1 MRRLRAV
8 RLIGAV
14 IRVIRRVRQRRCGV
28 CVARTGSA
36 AVVLVVIITG
46 VAVVVAGMRVRVTGG
61 VCVRVAGLG
70 VRVGRRSLDGAHA
83 VVGVITHHR
92 GVRRRGGDVS
102 VASLILVV
110 RRLRLLLVVAD
121 DGSFRV
127 AVVVVAAVGHVD
139 GLGVRGEVVGVVVL
153 GQGLLS
159 AIATAAKDA
168 AEEAGRPG
176 LLRRRL
182 VGAAP
187 HGGLVVVVGVLGVGH
202 LHLGRR
208 VGEALLALV
217 VAAEGEL
224 DKDGKDVKEAAG
236 MKHVSTGP

>member
-14 IRVIRRVRQRRCGV
+14 IGIIRRVRQRRRGV

-36 AVVLVVIITG
+36 VVMLVIIIAGMAVVM
-46 VAVVVAGMRVRVTGG
+46 AGMRVRVTRG
-61 VCVRVAGLG
+61 VGVRAAGLG
-70 VRVGRRSLDGAHA
+70 VRVGCRSLDGAHT
-83 VVGVITHHR
+83 VVGVTSHHR
-92 GVRRRGGDVS
+92 GVRRRRGDVS

-110 RRLRLLLVVAD
+110 RRLLRLLVVAD

-127 AVVVVAAVGHVD
+127 AVVAAVGHVY

-153 GQGLLS
+153 GQRLLS
-159 AIATAAKDA
+159 AAATAAKDA
-168 AEEAGRPG
+168 AEEAGWPG

-182 VGAAP
+182 IGAAA

-202 LHLGRR
+202 VHLGRR

-217 VAAEGEL
+217 MAAEGEL
-224 DKDGKDVKEAAG
+224 DKDGKDVEEAR
-236 MKHVSTGP
+236 